1 VRLRQLVGVGLVAV
15 LVAGILALRPVG
27 DSGDGDELAP
37 LRRAVGLESCPAAL
51 GVDLPD
57 VTLPCL
63 AGGDDVA
70 VAGAAPGK
78 PMLVNIWA
86 TWCRPCVEEVPLL
99 LRFREQ
105 AGDRVGV
112 VGVLHEDE
120 QGQALEFARQ
130 YGMHYPSVVDD
141 EGTVLR
147 AFGSGPPITLLI
159 DAQGKVKRVK
169 RGQFHSLAELREA
182 VADALGVTL

>member
-1 VRLRQLVGVGLVAV
+1 VRTRQLVGVALVAA
-15 LVAGILALRPVG
+15 LVVGILALRPAG
-27 DSGDGDELAP
+27 DSGDGDPLAP
-37 LRRAVGLESCPAAL
+37 LRKAVGIESCPAAL
-51 GVDLPD
+51 GTALPK

-63 AGGDDVA
+63 DGGRDVA
-70 VAGAAPGK
+70 IASGAPGK

-120 QGQALEFARQ
+120 QDQALEFARQ
-130 YGMHYPSVVDD
+130 YGMHYPSVVDPD
-141 EGTVLR
+141 GQVLR
-147 AFGSGPPITLLI
+147 KFSSGPPVTLLI
-159 DAQGKVKRVK
+159 DANGKVKQVK
-169 RGQFHSLAELREA
+169 RGEWKSLAELQSA
-182 VADALGVTL
+182 VAKSLGLRL

>member
-1 VRLRQLVGVGLVAV
+1 MKRRQVVGIGLVGVLVASV
-15 LVAGILALRPVG
+15 LALRSGG
-27 DSGDGDELAP
+27 DSADELAP
-37 LRRAVGLESCPAAL
+37 LRKAVGIESCPAAL
-51 GVDLPD
+51 GGDLPK

-70 VAGAAPGK
+70 LASAAPGK
-78 PMLVNIWA
+78 PLLVNIWA

-120 QGQALEFARQ
+120 QDQALEFARQ
-130 YGMHYPSVVDD
+130 YGMRYPSVVDAD
-141 EGTVLR
+141 GKVLR
-147 AFGSGPPITLLI
+147 AFGSGPPITLLV
-159 DAQGKVKRVK
+159 DAQGKVQQVK
-169 RGQFHSLAELREA
+169 RGQFHSLEELRTA
-182 VADALGVTL
+182 VEDALGVRL

>member
-1 VRLRQLVGVGLVAV
+1 
-15 LVAGILALRPVG
+15 
-27 DSGDGDELAP
+27 
-37 LRRAVGLESCPAAL
+37 
-51 GVDLPD
+51 
-57 VTLPCL
+57 
-63 AGGDDVA
+63 
-70 VAGAAPGK
+70 
-78 PMLVNIWA
+78 MLVNIWA

-120 QGQALEFARQ
+120 QDQALEFARQ

-159 DAQGKVKRVK
+159 DAQGKVRQVK
-169 RGQFHSLAELREA
+169 RGQFHSLDELREA
-182 VADALGVTL
+182 VATSLGVTL

>member
-1 VRLRQLVGVGLVAV
+1 MRSRQLVGVGLVAV
-15 LVAGILALRPVG
+15 LVASVLALRSGG
-27 DSGDGDELAP
+27 DTGDELEP
-37 LRRAVGLESCPAAL
+37 LRKAVGLESCPAAL
-51 GVDLPD
+51 GADLPKL
-57 VTLPCL
+57 TLPCL
-63 AGGDDVA
+63 GGGDDVA
-70 VAGAAPGK
+70 IASAAPGK

-105 AGDRVGV
+105 AGDRVGI
-112 VGVLHEDE
+112 VGVLHQDE
-120 QGQALEFARQ
+120 QDQALEFARQ

-141 EGTVLR
+141 DGKVLR

-159 DAQGKVKRVK
+159 DAAGKVRQVK
-169 RGQFHSLAELREA
+169 RGQFRSYEELRTA

>member
-1 VRLRQLVGVGLVAV
+1 MRRRQLVGVGLVGV
-15 LVAGILALRPVG
+15 LVASVLALRSSG
-27 DSGDGDELAP
+27 DSADELAP
-37 LRRAVGLESCPAAL
+37 LRTAVGIESCPAAL
-51 GVDLPD
+51 GGDLPK

-63 AGGDDVA
+63 DGGDDVA
-70 VAGAAPGK
+70 LASAAPGK
-78 PMLVNIWA
+78 PLLVNIWA

-99 LRFREQ
+99 LRFRER

-120 QGQALEFARQ
+120 QDQALEFARQ

-141 EGTVLR
+141 DGKVLR

-159 DAQGKVKRVK
+159 DAQGKVRQVK
-169 RGQFHSLAELREA
+169 RGQFHTLEELLTA
-182 VADALGVTL
+182 VADALGVRL